1 MKPESEYKDMI
12 TPTKTKSKS
21 MSTKGA
27 LRGKQSRKGVSR
39 KAKTTQRKGKRTLYY
54 FYMDGCGWCDKFNPT
69 WIKLVKEFKN
79 KLTMKKV
86 NGPDSPELIR
96 KFDIQTF
103 PSIILVTGKDSD
115 KYEGDRSMKDLKK
128 FLR

>member
-1 MKPESEYKDMI
+1 
-12 TPTKTKSKS
+12 
-21 MSTKGA
+21 
-27 LRGKQSRKGVSR
+27 
-39 KAKTTQRKGKRTLYY
+39 
-54 FYMDGCGWCDKFNPT
+54 MDGCGWCEKFNPT

-79 KLTMKKV
+79 KLTMKKM
-86 NGPDSPELIR
+86 NGPESPELLK

-103 PSIILVTGKDSD
+103 PSIILVTGKYSN